1 VTRPTTIEAFLE
13 TFERVLRLSGRHRRR
28 VVDEARDH
36 LIEARDRGI
45 SAGLDPRAAEIAAIE
60 AFGDPAA
67 VASRFDPG
75 LLRRLAGELD
85 RFDRWRAV
93 HPTAGV
99 TIELAPMALVMT
111 VWWSPLVA
119 LAFLPGWAT
128 FVWIGKQLSERDEP
142 GYRHRLWGWKQ
153 EHPAAYQIATNATV
167 LLFMAT
173 YFALEFLAG
182 APNPTPWLFV
192 MLAPLI
198 PLSWILN
205 APRRYEPPA
214 APAA

>member
-13 TFERVLRLSGRHRRR
+13 RFERALRLSGRRRRR

-75 LLRRLAGELD
+75 LLARLSGELD

-93 HPTAGV
+93 HPTAGITV
-99 TIELAPMALVMT
+99 VLAPMAVAMALS
-111 VWWSPLVA
+111 WSPVVA
-119 LAFLPGWAT
+119 LSVLPPWAL
-128 FVWIGKQLSERDEP
+128 FVWIGWQLRGRQEP
-142 GYRHRLWGWKQ
+142 GYRYRLWGWKG
-153 EHPAAYQIATNATV
+153 EHPTAYQIATNAGG
-167 LLFMAT
+167 LLAWAA
-173 YFALEFLAG
+173 YLPLEWLAG
-182 APNPTPWLFV
+182 SPHPTLWLFLIV
-192 MLAPLI
+192 APLI
-198 PLSWILN
+198 LLGWILN
-205 APRRYEPPA
+205 APRRYQPPA

>member
-1 VTRPTTIEAFLE
+1 MTRPTTIEAFLVR
-13 TFERVLRLSGRHRRR
+13 FERALRLSGRRRQR

-75 LLRRLAGELD
+75 LRARLSGELD
-85 RFDRWRAV
+85 RYDRWRAV

-99 TIELAPMALVMT
+99 TLGLAPMALVAAL
-111 VWWSPLVA
+111 WSPLVS
-119 LAFLPGWAT
+119 LAFLPAWAI
-128 FVWIGKQLSERDEP
+128 FVLIGSQLKGRQET

-153 EHPAAYQIATNATV
+153 EHAVAYQIATNGGT
-167 LLFMAT
+167 LLGIAT
-173 YFALEFLAG
+173 YFALERLAG
-182 APNPTPWLFV
+182 APSPTFWLFLI
-192 MLAPLI
+192 LALMI
-198 PLSWILN
+198 PLSWMLDT
-205 APRRYEPPA
+205 PRPYRSVA
-214 APAA
+214 ATTT